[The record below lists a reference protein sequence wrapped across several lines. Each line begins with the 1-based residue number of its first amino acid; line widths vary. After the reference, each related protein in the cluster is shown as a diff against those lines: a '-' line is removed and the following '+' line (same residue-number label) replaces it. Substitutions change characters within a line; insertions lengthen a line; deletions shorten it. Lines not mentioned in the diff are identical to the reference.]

1 MIDNNIENKLR
12 KFNEDL
18 RLNLNVKYL
27 GKRKEP
33 VTGCVEYV
41 FLAVLIRPES
51 QSPYFVETLSTLV
64 YVGRIKRPSLTSIFC
79 SLLSTRLPYLEEHN
93 SKRIQALRAFFTQSE
108 IDYLHELVFQVG
120 AEWQEFSNR

>member
-1 MIDNNIENKLR
+1 MINNTIENELR
-12 KFNEDL
+12 KFKEVL

-64 YVGRIKRPSLTSIFC
+64 YVGQVRRPSLTSIFC

-93 SKRIQALRAFFTQSE
+93 TKRIQALRAFFTQSE
-108 IDYLHELVFQVG
+108 IDYLHDLVFQVG
-120 AEWQEFSNR
+120 AEWQEFSNH

>member
-1 MIDNNIENKLR
+1 MINNTIENELR
-12 KFNEDL
+12 KFKEVL

-27 GKRKEP
+27 GRRKEP
-33 VTGCVEYV
+33 VTGCVNFT

-51 QSPYFVETLSTLV
+51 QKPFFVETLSTLV

-93 SKRIQALRAFFTQSE
+93 TKRGHALREFFTQSE
-108 IDYLHELVFQVG
+108 IYYLHELIFQVG
-120 AEWQEFSNR
+120 AEGQEFSNH